1 MIQNLDKNRILWL
14 LTGLL
19 SLIAS
24 LTGVVTQDIY
34 SRVVSTKIMPGVLSQ
49 DLMTIV
55 LAGILLFISARVKEE
70 NWKKQVIILGIIGYL
85 FYGYGIYVIERL
97 YTMLYFVYMAIF
109 GLSFYSLIY
118 GVSSISP
125 EIRSKIQLPA
135 FVRRVSVAFL
145 LLIPVIFY
153 PLWVSQL
160 LPLVKAGQKIEFIY
174 SVYILD
180 LCFIMPAFIIIAVKV
195 AKNNGLGLLLAP
207 ALFVVGFTLLFPLV
221 LGEFLKP
228 IVYRQ
233 SMDAAGMGLFLIL
246 SILFFVMA
254 VVHLRKLKISGEK
267 K

>member
-24 LTGVVTQDIY
+24 LTGVVNADIY
-34 SRVVSTKIMPGVLSQ
+34 SRVVTAKIMPGVLSQ

-55 LAGILLFISARVKEE
+55 LAVLLFIISVRVKED
-70 NWKKQVIILGIIGYL
+70 NLKKQIIVLGIIGYL

-97 YTMLYFVYMAIF
+97 YTKLYFVYMAIF

-118 GVSSISP
+118 GVGGISP

-145 LLIPVIFY
+145 LLIPGIFY

-160 LPLVKAGQKIEFIY
+160 LPLIRAGQKIEFIY

-180 LCFIMPAFIIIAVKV
+180 LCFIMPAFIVIAVKV

-221 LGEFLKP
+221 VGEFLKP
-228 IVYRQ
+228 LVYSQ
-233 SMDAAGMGLFLIL
+233 PMDVAGMSLFLTL
-246 SILFFVMA
+246 SILFFIMTVF
-254 VVHLRKLKISGEK
+254 HLKTLKISGEK